1 MFDFFSGELLTRFL
15 GVLAIDL
22 ILSGDNAVVIA
33 LAVRG
38 LKGATRRRAIFWGA
52 TGAVAMRLVFAA
64 VVTYL
69 LLVPLLQAAAALL
82 LVWISWKLL
91 NDSPGDESESNVKA
105 GGNVWEAIRIIII
118 ADLVMSL
125 DNVVALVGVSGG
137 NLWLLVFGLALTIPL
152 IVWGSTLLSRL
163 LDRFKWLVYAGSGIL
178 FYVAVEMFLE
188 DDIIHNLLGDALQG
202 VERPVGLTA
211 TAVFIAFAV
220 WWTRRSRR
228 RTVK

>member
-1 MFDFFSGELLTRFL
+1 
-15 GVLAIDL
+15 
-22 ILSGDNAVVIA
+22 
-33 LAVRG
+33 
-38 LKGATRRRAIFWGA
+38 
-52 TGAVAMRLVFAA
+52 MRLAFAA

-91 NDSPGDESESNVKA
+91 TDSPGDESESNVKA

-125 DNVVALVGVSGG
+125 DNVVVLVGVSGG

-152 IVWGSTLLSRL
+152 IVWGSTLLSHL
-163 LDRFKWLVYAGSGIL
+163 LDRFRWLVYTGSGII

-188 DDIIHNLLGDALQG
+188 DDVIHGLVGDTLQS
-202 VERPVGLTA
+202 VECSVGLTA
-211 TAVFIAFAV
+211 TALFIAFAV
-220 WWTRRSRR
+220 WWTRWPEQRSLR
-228 RTVK
+228 